1 MDKMF
6 TKDSGIKTDQ
16 VNFRVT
22 SDEKMLLTLM
32 CDNVGDFLRSRI
44 STSTDT
50 LKFCRQRRD
59 QAKQKYE
66 KFLSDLETMDYL
78 DLVYEYEEEFQT
90 KWDDLYDVIKA
101 IFECKHERDEPGY
114 LIDYPHI
121 RQLLIGSVTEEM
133 LQMYAYWDTQYT
145 TTYVSVSNEKERI
158 QQELSSLP
166 KPDKE
171 D

>member
-22 SDEKMLLTLM
+22 FDEKMLLTLM

-78 DLVYEYEEEFQT
+78 DLAYEYEEEFEE
-90 KWDDLYDVIKA
+90 KWDAHYDVIKA
-101 IFECKHERDEPGY
+101 IFNCEYERDESGY
-114 LIDYPHI
+114 LTDNPNI

-133 LQMYAYWDTQYT
+133 MQMYAYWDTQYT
-145 TTYVSVSNEKERI
+145 TTYISVSNEQERI
-158 QQELSSLP
+158 KQELSELP
-166 KPDKE
+166 KPE
-171 D
+171 